1 MQDLFPE
8 IEVNE
13 ANADA
18 IARGLLAVAHA
29 DGELLVREE
38 AMIMEFYAGLH
49 DNPSDLASL
58 QRDEAIV
65 PADLAAQLPTLELQ
79 MLFLKT
85 AYLLALADN
94 ELSDAEQ
101 ATISGFADAFG
112 LSGEL
117 ERTLGEV
124 KEFMLA
130 QLTHL
135 QNAEG
140 VAEVAKELKV

>member
-8 IEVNE
+8 IEVTE

-18 IARGLLAVAHA
+18 IARGLMAVAKA
-29 DGELLVREE
+29 DGDVHIREE
-38 AMIMEFYAGLH
+38 AMITEFYAGLH
-49 DNPSDLASL
+49 SNPSDLAAL
-58 QRDEAIV
+58 TRGEPIDEAS
-65 PADLAAQLPTLELQ
+65 LAAQLPSLELR

-85 AYLLALADN
+85 GFLLALADN
-94 ELSDAEQ
+94 DLSDAER
-101 ATISGFADAFG
+101 SCLRGFAKAFG
-112 LSGEL
+112 LDGEL
-117 ERTLGEV
+117 ETIEGEV